1 MKTSLKMS
9 LLLAAALTAL
19 LLGVGIGSVYVAPG
33 DILAILGN
41 RLFGTAFPEHL
52 PASYSNMVLDMR
64 LPRVLLAFLT
74 GAALAVGGTVMQSIL
89 QNPLASPFGLGVSSG
104 AGMGAAIVIV
114 LGLTGGGFGVFLL
127 PAVSLAFAL
136 GTVFLVV
143 LVSARLDRNMSNVT
157 IILVGMVL
165 SLFCSAVMNMLAAS
179 SPTYAQRIQLW
190 QLGSFSMREWSAVW
204 VLAPFVAAGL
214 LLFLG
219 CARELD
225 VMTFGEEQAR
235 AMGVDLVRTKRI
247 LMAAVAALTGAA
259 VAFVGVIGFVDLIAP
274 HIVRRWFGAAH
285 RRVLPAAALFGGTFL
300 VLCDLA
306 ARTLTPP
313 HEIPIGSIT
322 ALLGAPFFLYVF
334 FAGRKRRGGSIR

>member
-1 MKTSLKMS
+1 MKTSLKMT

-19 LLGVGIGSVYVAPG
+19 LLGVGIGSVYVSPG
-33 DILAILGN
+33 DILSMIGN
-41 RLFGTAFPEHL
+41 RLFGAPLPESL
-52 PASYSNMVLDMR
+52 PASYSAMVLDMR

-74 GAALAVGGTVMQSIL
+74 GAALAVSGTVMQSVL
-89 QNPLASPFGLGVSSG
+89 QNPLASPFGLGVSAG
-104 AGMGAAIVIV
+104 AGLGAAAVIV
-114 LGLTGGGFGVFLL
+114 FGLAGAGLGVFLL
-127 PAVSLAFAL
+127 PAVSLGCAL
-136 GTVFLVV
+136 ATVFLVV
-143 LVSARLDRNMSNVT
+143 LVAARLDRGMSNVT

-165 SLFCSAVMNMLAAS
+165 SLFCSAVMDLMAAS
-179 SPTYAQRIQLW
+179 SPAYAQRIQLW
-190 QLGSFSMREWSAVW
+190 QLGSFSMKEWSAVW

-219 CARELD
+219 FAQELD

-235 AMGVDLVRTKRI
+235 AMGVDLMKVKR
-247 LMAAVAALTGAA
+247 LLLAAVAALTGAA
-259 VAFVGVIGFVDLIAP
+259 VAFVGIIGFVDLIAP

-285 RRVLPAAALFGGTFL
+285 RRVLPASALFGGAFL

-322 ALLGAPFFLYVF
+322 ALLGAPFFLYIF
-334 FAGRKRRGGSIR
+334 FVGRKGR